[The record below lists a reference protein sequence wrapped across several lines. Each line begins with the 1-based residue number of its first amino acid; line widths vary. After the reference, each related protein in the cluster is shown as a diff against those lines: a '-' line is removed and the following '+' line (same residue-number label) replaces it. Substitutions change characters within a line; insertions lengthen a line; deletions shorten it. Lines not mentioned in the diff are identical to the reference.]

1 MRLTFET
8 EQEEDGR
15 WIAESP
21 EIPGVMA
28 YGATK
33 AEAIAKAEALALRA
47 LAERFAPAGH
57 QPEIARGEE
66 PGRHEKREPH
76 ADADRPDRQLRHDAG
91 AKNAPATAAMM
102 QEMSNATST
111 CTMAMK
117 VTACTIVGSVWPTF
131 SVPGMFSSPVSC
143 GSSRRMRP
151 SPSGISYAPPG
162 KVAFA

>member
-47 LAERFAPAGH
+47 LAERIENGEAGPTPLSIH
-57 QPEIARGEE
+57 IAAE
-66 PGRHEKREPH
+66 
-76 ADADRPDRQLRHDAG
+76 
-91 AKNAPATAAMM
+91 
-102 QEMSNATST
+102 
-111 CTMAMK
+111 
-117 VTACTIVGSVWPTF
+117 
-131 SVPGMFSSPVSC
+131 
-143 GSSRRMRP
+143 
-151 SPSGISYAPPG
+151 
-162 KVAFA
+162 